1 MTKFQ
6 MLNLLR
12 HHLSD
17 DQKIGWPSDVELN
30 AFLDRA
36 AETVSE
42 RLASDRDPS
51 LMASLTVSGPTS
63 LPDDF
68 LAFVGKVPI
77 AIVDRVASPYGSE
90 PVTADYWRMLPR
102 PSELQD
108 SDDIPCTTEQ
118 AGLIIDLARIYAL
131 NKNEYD
137 ISQDLAL
144 LGQMTKSIA
153 AVRGR

>member
-102 PSELQD
+102 PWS
-108 SDDIPCTTEQ
+108 SRTRTTS
-118 AGLIIDLARIYAL
+118 LARR
-131 NKNEYD
+131 
-137 ISQDLAL
+137 SR
-144 LGQMTKSIA
+144 
-153 AVRGR
+153 RG

>member
-6 MLNLLR
+6 MLNILR

-17 DQKIGWPSDVELN
+17 EQKIGWPSDIELN

-51 LMASLTVSGPTS
+51 LVASLTVSGPTS

-68 LAFVGKVPI
+68 LAFVGKVPVTI
-77 AIVDRVASPYGSE
+77 LDRVASPYEGAT
-90 PVTADYWRMLPR
+90 VTADYWRMLPR
-102 PSELQD
+102 PSAFQD
-108 SDDIPCTTEQ
+108 ADEVPCTTEQ

-144 LGQMTKSIA
+144 LGQTTKSIA

>member
-6 MLNLLR
+6 MLNILR

-17 DQKIGWPSDVELN
+17 EQKIGWPSDIELN

-51 LMASLTVSGPTS
+51 LVASLTISGPTP

-68 LAFVGKVPI
+68 LAFVGKVPV
-77 AIVDRVASPYGSE
+77 AIVDCVASPYGSE
-90 PVTADYWRMLPR
+90 PVMASYWRMLPR
-102 PSELQD
+102 PSAFQD
-108 SDDIPCTTEQ
+108 ADEVPCTTEQ
-118 AGLIIDLARIYAL
+118 AGVIIDPAGNYSL
-131 NKNEYD
+131 KKKED
-137 ISQDLAL
+137 EISQDLAL
-144 LGQMTKSIA
+144 LGQTTKSIA

>member
-51 LMASLTVSGPTS
+51 LMASLTISGPTS

-144 LGQMTKSIA
+144 LGQTTKSIA